1 MTKEWLKENL
11 SFFEYSNVFEILD
24 RGFEATAGCG
34 LFSSFFFV
42 FVLFLFDGNS
52 NTMLKLLKFK
62 NFSTFEIFRE
72 INLGKSRISKNCNFL
87 SI

>member
-42 FVLFLFDGNS
+42 LFLFDGNS

-72 INLGKSRISKNCNFL
+72 INLGKSRISKNSLFL

>member
-34 LFSSFFFV
+34 LFSSFFF
-42 FVLFLFDGNS
+42 FLFCFCL
-52 NTMLKLLKFK
+52 T
-62 NFSTFEIFRE
+62 EIQ
-72 INLGKSRISKNCNFL
+72 IPCLNC
-87 SI
+87 

>member
-34 LFSSFFFV
+34 LFFKKIENTTHDKSN
-42 FVLFLFDGNS
+42 GN
-52 NTMLKLLKFK
+52 TGM
-62 NFSTFEIFRE
+62 
-72 INLGKSRISKNCNFL
+72 
-87 SI
+87 